1 MSIAKGVS
9 LPRFGKS
16 QAGFWNE
23 RMDESHFGP
32 SPEPKSPRQASL
44 FDVSGAAARTRLTGY
59 RANSGEVQDRSLE
72 GLLTWAAQQGL
83 SVPSY
88 IRIIPVEEDEAFQLR
103 KNGERVDA
111 KYFEA
116 KDVPEGESIYWDHS
130 NALRSVVSRDFGGV
144 VVNISQAIMGS
155 DERFLHVVAHEV
167 FEIEDLKAIFDERG
181 GEMPVARFYELTEPL
196 TTAKNLHWF
205 AWEKADTLIERIR
218 GQ

>member
-1 MSIAKGVS
+1 MDG
-9 LPRFGKS
+9 S
-16 QAGFWNE
+16 QFN
-23 RMDESHFGP
+23 P
-32 SPEPKSPRQASL
+32 SPEPRSPLPASL

-72 GLLTWAAQQGL
+72 GLLAWAAQKGL
-83 SVPSY
+83 HVPSY
-88 IRIIPVEEDEAFQLR
+88 IRIIPVEEDETFQLR

-116 KDVPEGESIYWDHS
+116 KDVPEGESIYWDHP
-130 NALRSVVSRDFGGV
+130 NALRSVFNREFGRV
-144 VVNISQAIMGS
+144 VVNISQGIMEN

-167 FEIEDLKAIFDERG
+167 FEIEDLKAVFDECG

-205 AWEKADTLIERIR
+205 AWEKADSLIERIR